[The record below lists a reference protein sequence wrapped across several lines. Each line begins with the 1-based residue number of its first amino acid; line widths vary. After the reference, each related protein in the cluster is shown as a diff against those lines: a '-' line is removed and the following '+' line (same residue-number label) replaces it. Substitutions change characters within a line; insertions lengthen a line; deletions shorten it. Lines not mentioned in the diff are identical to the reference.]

1 MSEQTSGRVDGP
13 RAVAEAYWRD
23 ECLRDVDLVLRHYHA
38 DGEFQ
43 GPNGPRLVGHEQIR
57 RFYEASVAAFPGL
70 EVTIVAEVVDGDTGA
85 FEFVAQLTDHQG
97 RTYPARG
104 TNMVRVRD
112 GKFVTNHSYFDTAD
126 LP

>member
-1 MSEQTSGRVDGP
+1 MTAETGGAPAGP

-23 ECLRDVDLVLRHYHA
+23 ECLRDVDLVLGHYHP

-57 RFYEASVAAFPGL
+57 GFYEASVAAFPGL
-70 EVTIVAEVVDGDTGA
+70 AVAIVAGVEDGDRGA
-85 FEFVAQLTDHQG
+85 FEFVAELTDHDG
-97 RTYPARG
+97 RVYPARG
-104 TNMVRVRD
+104 TNMVVVRD
-112 GKFVTNHSYFDTAD
+112 GKFVSNHSYFDTSE